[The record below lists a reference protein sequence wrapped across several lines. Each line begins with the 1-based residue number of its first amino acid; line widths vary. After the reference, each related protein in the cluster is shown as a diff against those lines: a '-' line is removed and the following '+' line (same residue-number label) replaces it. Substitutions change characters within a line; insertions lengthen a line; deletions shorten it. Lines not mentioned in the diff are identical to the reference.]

1 MSSEVAGV
9 ERVNGVGIAYC
20 RWSAPRAPVHPP
32 VVLLHG
38 VLQSSEG
45 MRHLADLLADC
56 GEVLV
61 PDLRGRGKS
70 DRPADGY
77 DPGTMADDVA
87 ALIERLGIEQP
98 CLIGRL
104 HGGLI
109 AYYLAARRP
118 ELVSALVL
126 GDTNPQVNADR
137 AARALSAV
145 QAMPP
150 GFASRDD
157 AIRFYEERL
166 GLSRAR
172 AEHDIPSDLEQLE
185 DGSLRWRHD
194 LKLVQRIESASM
206 PRSDWEV
213 LAGVR
218 CPVLILRGQRGE
230 IRPETATRMLE
241 VIPNAQA
248 QVIFGSGHDVFLGPG
263 SEQSLAALQL
273 FLRGQGNL
281 DR

>member
-1 MSSEVAGV
+1 MSIEAAGF
-9 ERVNGVGIAYC
+9 ERVNDVGIAYS
-20 RWSAPRAPVHPP
+20 RWPAPAAPVHPP

-45 MRHLADLLADC
+45 MRHLAVLLATG

-61 PDLRGRGKS
+61 PDLRGRGRS
-70 DRPADGY
+70 DRPPERY

-87 ALIERLGIEQP
+87 ALIERLGIERP

-109 AYYLAARRP
+109 AYHLAARRP
-118 ELVSALVL
+118 ELVCGVVL
-126 GDTNPQVNADR
+126 GDTNPEVDPDR
-137 AARALSAV
+137 AARALANLRNL
-145 QAMPP
+145 PE
-150 GFASRDD
+150 GFATRDE
-157 AIRFYEERL
+157 AVRFYEDRL

-194 LKLVQRIESASM
+194 LEIVRRVESASM
-206 PRSDWEV
+206 PRLDWDV
-213 LAGVR
+213 LSQVR

-230 IRPETATRMLE
+230 IRAETASRMLG
-241 VIPNAQA
+241 VTPNAQA
-248 QVIFGSGHDVFLGPG
+248 QVIIGSGHDVFLGPG
-263 SEQSLAALQL
+263 SEQTLAAIQL
-273 FLRGQGNL
+273 FLRGQCNL
-281 DR
+281 AQ

>member
-1 MSSEVAGV
+1 VSSEVAGF

-20 RWSAPRAPVHPP
+20 RWSAPPTPVHPP
-32 VVLLHG
+32 VILLHG

-45 MRHLADLLADC
+45 MRHLADFLAAS

-70 DRPADGY
+70 DRPGNGY

-87 ALIERLGIEQP
+87 ALIERLSLEHS

-109 AYYLAARRP
+109 AYHLAARRP
-118 ELVSALVL
+118 DLISAVVL
-126 GDTNPQVNADR
+126 GDTNPEVNSDR
-137 AARALSAV
+137 AARALAAFEDFP
-145 QAMPP
+145 Q
-150 GFASRDD
+150 GFASRDE
-157 AIRFYEERL
+157 AIQFYEERL

-172 AEHDIPSDLEQLE
+172 AEHDIPSDLEQIE

-194 LKLVQRIESASM
+194 LELVRRIESASM
-206 PRSDWEV
+206 PRSDWDV
-213 LAGVR
+213 LAAVQ

-230 IRPETATRMLE
+230 IQAGTAIRMLE
-241 VIPNAQA
+241 VIPNAQS
-248 QVIFGSGHDVFLGPG
+248 QVVFGSGHDVFLGPG

-273 FLRGQGNL
+273 FLRGQQ
-281 DR
+281 

>member
-9 ERVNGVGIAYC
+9 ERVNGVDIAYC
-20 RWSAPRAPVHPP
+20 RWSAPVAPVHPP

-87 ALIERLGIEQP
+87 ALIKRLGMEQP

-104 HGGLI
+104 HTNPEVNANRAAG
-109 AYYLAARRP
+109 ALAAVR
-118 ELVSALVL
+118 
-126 GDTNPQVNADR
+126 
-137 AARALSAV
+137 
-145 QAMPP
+145 AMPP
-150 GFASRDD
+150 GFASRDE
-157 AIRFYEERL
+157 AIQFYEDRL

-172 AEHDIPSDLEQLE
+172 AEHDIPSDLDQLD

-194 LKLVQRIESASM
+194 LDLVQRIESASM
-206 PRSDWEV
+206 PRSDWDV
-213 LAGVR
+213 LARVQ

-230 IRPETATRMLE
+230 IRPETAARMLD
-241 VIPNAQA
+241 VIPTAQA

-273 FLRGQGNL
+273 FLRGLGNR

>member
-9 ERVNGVGIAYC
+9 ERVNGVAIAYC
-20 RWSAPRAPVHPP
+20 RWTAPVAPVHPP

-38 VLQSSEG
+38 VLQTSDG
-45 MRHLADLLADC
+45 MRHLANLLADC

-70 DRPADGY
+70 DQPADGY
-77 DPGTMADDVA
+77 DPGTMAADVA
-87 ALIERLGIEQP
+87 ALLERLGIQQP

-109 AYYLAARRP
+109 AYHLAARRP

-126 GDTNPQVNADR
+126 GDTNPEVNADR
-137 AARALSAV
+137 AARALAAV
-145 QAMPP
+145 HAIPP
-150 GFASRDD
+150 GFATRND
-157 AIRFYEERL
+157 AIQFYEERL

-172 AEHDIPSDLEQLE
+172 AEHDIPSDLEQLQ
-185 DGSLRWRHD
+185 DGNLRWRHD
-194 LKLVQRIESASM
+194 LELIHRIEAASM
-206 PRSDWEV
+206 PRSDWDV
-213 LAGVR
+213 LAGLQ

-230 IRPETATRMLE
+230 IRSETATRMLE

-248 QVIFGSGHDVFLGPG
+248 QVIIGSGHDVFLGPG

-281 DR
+281 NR